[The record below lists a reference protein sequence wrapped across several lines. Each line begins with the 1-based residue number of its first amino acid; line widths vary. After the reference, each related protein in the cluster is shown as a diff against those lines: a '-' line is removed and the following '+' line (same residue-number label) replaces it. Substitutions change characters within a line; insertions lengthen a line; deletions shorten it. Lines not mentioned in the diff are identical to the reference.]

1 MTDTIDAAQCA
12 ELLRCTVETAEEM
25 ARKGEIPAL
34 KIGRGWIFVR
44 ADLLQFLAERARQ
57 EAEERR
63 QSIRARKQTNPAL
76 QPVKSKRQQPP
87 ALPQPPTVWP
97 QGLQPGN

>member
-12 ELLRCTVETAEEM
+12 ELLHCTEETAEEM

-44 ADLLQFLAERARQ
+44 TDLLQFLAERARK

-63 QSIRARKQTNPAL
+63 LNFRARSQTNPTV
-76 QPVKSKRQQPP
+76 QQIKPKRQQPP
-87 ALPQPPTVWP
+87 ALPQLPKVWP
-97 QGLQPGN
+97 QGLQP

>member
-12 ELLRCTVETAEEM
+12 ELLHCTEETAEEM

-44 ADLLQFLAERARQ
+44 ADLLQFLAERARF

-63 QSIRARKQTNPAL
+63 LNHQARRQTNPIM
-76 QPVKSKRQQPP
+76 QPIKQRRQMPP
-87 ALPQPPTVWP
+87 TLPQLPKVWP
-97 QGLQPGN
+97 QGLRP